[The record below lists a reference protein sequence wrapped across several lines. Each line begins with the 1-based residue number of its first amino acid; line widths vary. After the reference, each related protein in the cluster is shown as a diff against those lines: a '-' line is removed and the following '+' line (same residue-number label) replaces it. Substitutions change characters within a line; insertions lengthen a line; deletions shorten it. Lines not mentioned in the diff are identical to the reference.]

1 MAVELTPALASLCLD
16 VAERRRR
23 DDRDTTYSLSIV
35 EEALLI
41 QQGLAP
47 PVYRP
52 APKHRRFHSGL
63 RRPNW
68 KHDKGS
74 RG

>member
-1 MAVELTPALASLCLD
+1 MPVILTPALASLCLD
-16 VAERRRR
+16 VAERRR
-23 DDRDTTYSLSIV
+23 SLDERKFTLTIL

-52 APKHRRFHSGL
+52 APKHRRFQSGL

-74 RG
+74 R

>member
-1 MAVELTPALASLCLD
+1 MIVLTPALASCCLD

-23 DDRDTTYSLSIV
+23 ASRDTTYALSIV

-47 PVYRP
+47 PVYRN
-52 APKHRRFHSGL
+52 APREFTGGL
-63 RRPNW
+63 KRPSW

-74 RG
+74 RS

>member
-1 MAVELTPALASLCLD
+1 VIVLTPWLAHLCLD

-23 DDRDTTYSLSIV
+23 SDIPSSLSIV

-41 QQGLAP
+41 QNGLAP
-47 PVYRP
+47 PVYRKP
-52 APKHRRFHSGL
+52 PKRRANPGSGL
-63 RRPNW
+63 KRPTW